1 MNSFVNLS
9 TRAKLTIGFGLVI
22 AIFAIVVATGFLTLS
37 AVMQAQS
44 NVADMLE
51 VGSRLNG
58 QRAALFTAMIVPPGP
73 GQEAQFS
80 RVVADSAENDLAVQ
94 RLRLDLAADV
104 QLGAILTTF
113 SALREQHTSTRD
125 IEVIPLIRQG
135 KMEEAN
141 RLAIGVQTER
151 FDRLRSLSLE
161 IVGELRARSEQRAEG
176 ARKALGV
183 LSGCALLAAVCMVVW
198 LTRLIAEP
206 LAQLTAIADEIA
218 HGNLNA
224 EFTTVSRGDEVGA
237 LLLAF
242 QRMTRSLKSFAG
254 RASQIAA
261 GDLTARIKPQSA
273 DDVLGNAFATMTE
286 TLRQLMSELLEAVN
300 VLATSAAEIMTSTS
314 QLAASAAQ
322 TAAAVTET
330 TTTVEEVK
338 QTSQVSSQKA
348 KNVSDEAQKAVE
360 VAREGKRSVDETIEG
375 MGGIR
380 EQMDAVAES
389 IVSLSAQSRA
399 IEAIIATVDD
409 FAAQSRLLAVNA
421 SIEAAKAGEEGKG
434 FAIVAQEVKNL
445 ALQSKDATKQ
455 VRAILSDIQKA
466 TGTAVLA
473 TEQGSKS
480 VAAGVRQSSISGESI
495 AALAESISEAAQAAS
510 QIAATSQQ
518 QYVGMDQVALAM
530 ENIKTVSTQT
540 VTSTRQ
546 AELAAQNLHELGQK
560 LKALVGRFKV

>member
-198 LTRLIAEP
+198 LTRLIAQP

-389 IVSLSAQSRA
+389 IMSLSAQSRA